1 MHEADLCCV
10 SCFKIMCYRG
20 VLPWLALNYT
30 FDNYWAVWHSAVDRK
45 KKTAVCV
52 SVTICFFFP
61 GRKLLKPWLTGNSAW
76 IKISGG
82 CENAAVMVCW
92 VLVGFPSVLLWGV
105 FGEIYP
111 VGART
116 RRCLVCMLTPT
127 LWLDRS
133 CCTRQTGNRVSVA
146 SMFSDS
152 LFALSL
158 ADQSNLT
165 SSKPSFIICSRSP
178 SMAGWQTF
186 VCFIYLGGEYILLL
200 FA

>member
-1 MHEADLCCV
+1 MRRTFVVSPVLRLCVTVEFYPDLRWITHLTIIGQCD
-10 SCFKIMCYRG
+10 IAR
-20 VLPWLALNYT
+20 WT
-30 FDNYWAVWHSAVDRK
+30 EK